1 MEMEKTYNPAAIEEK
16 IYDRWLQKKYFHAEV
31 DRSKKP
37 FTIVMPPP
45 NITGQLHMG
54 HALDNTMQDILIR
67 CKRMQGYEALW
78 QPGTDHAS
86 IATEVKIINK
96 LKEEGIS
103 KEELGREGFLEK
115 AWEWK
120 EEYGGRI
127 IKQLKKL
134 GSSADWDRERF
145 TMDEG
150 CSKAVEEVFCKL
162 HEKGYIYK
170 GSRIINWCPVC
181 KTSISDAEVEH
192 VEQVGHFWHIK
203 YPVAGEPGRFIEIA
217 TTRPETLLGDT
228 AVAVHPEDERY
239 IDLIGKNVILPLVGR
254 EIPVVGDLHA
264 DKEKGTGAV
273 KITPAHD
280 PNDFE
285 VGKRHNLPEINVMN
299 DDGTINKLGGKYA
312 GLDRYEARKQI
323 VADLE
328 AQGYLC
334 GIEEI
339 THAVGTH
346 DRCKTTVEPMI
357 KPQWFV
363 AMEEMAKP
371 AINAI
376 KTGELKFVP
385 ESYSKTYLHWLENI
399 RDWCI
404 SRQLWW
410 GHRIPAYYCDEC
422 GEIVVSKGM
431 PSVCPKCGCTHFTQ
445 DPDTLDTWFSSA
457 LWPFSTLGWPEKTE
471 ELDYFYPTDVLV
483 TGYDIIFFWVIRM
496 VFSGYE
502 QTGKA
507 PFHTVLI
514 HGLVRDS
521 QGRKMSKSL
530 GNGIDPLEVID
541 KYGADALRLT
551 LITGNAPG
559 NDMRFYWE
567 RVESSRNFANKVW
580 NASRFMLMNFE
591 QAAEK
596 GISIDGVSLADLT
609 QADKW
614 ILSKMNRLTKDVTEN
629 IDKYELGIAVS
640 KIYDFIWEEFC
651 DWYIEMVKPRLY
663 NDEDK
668 TKAAALWTLK
678 TVLINALKLLH
689 PYMPFI
695 TEEIFCNVQN
705 EEESIMIS
713 KWPEYKDEWNFEEDE
728 KAVELIKEA
737 VRGIRNT
744 RTGMNVPPSR
754 KAKVFVVSESEEVR
768 NIFENS
774 KAFFAT
780 LGYAS
785 EVAVQSDKTGIAEDA
800 VSVLIHQ
807 AALYMPFAD
816 LVDIDKEIERLTK
829 EEDKMNKEIKR
840 AQGMLSNPKFVD
852 KAPADKVQAE
862 KDKLE
867 KYTQMLAQI
876 QERLAALK

>member
-1 MEMEKTYNPAAIEEK
+1 M
-16 IYDRWLQKKYFHAEV
+16 
-31 DRSKKP
+31 
-37 FTIVMPPP
+37 
-45 NITGQLHMG
+45 
-54 HALDNTMQDILIR
+54 
-67 CKRMQGYEALW
+67 
-78 QPGTDHAS
+78 
-86 IATEVKIINK
+86 
-96 LKEEGIS
+96 
-103 KEELGREGFLEK
+103 
-115 AWEWK
+115 EWK

-385 ESYSKTYLHWLENI
+385 ESYTKTYLHWLENI

-614 ILSKMNRLTKDVTEN
+614 ILSKMNRLTKNVTEN